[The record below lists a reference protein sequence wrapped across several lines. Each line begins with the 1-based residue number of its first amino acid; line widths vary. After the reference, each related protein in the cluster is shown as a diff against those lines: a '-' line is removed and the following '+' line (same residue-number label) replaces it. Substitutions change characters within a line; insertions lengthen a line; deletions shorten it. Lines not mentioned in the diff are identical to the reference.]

1 MLSQDGHM
9 TVALGRS
16 VISTMYLC
24 DYCVTSG
31 FDRYGHTKSDSESDG
46 KYESFQCGC
55 FVQCS
60 STESF
65 LQLHA
70 YGKVI
75 MHVHALH

>member
-24 DYCVTSG
+24 DYCVASG

-46 KYESFQCGC
+46 KYGLFLFFAASLGARMETA
-55 FVQCS
+55 CS
-60 STESF
+60 VEKMDMKLT
-65 LQLHA
+65 L
-70 YGKVI
+70 
-75 MHVHALH
+75 